1 MYRPDPF
8 SNENILKAKIRNSR
22 GGMTDVRI
30 LDLSAA
36 GCMIDPRGVG
46 LNQDD
51 RVLVKMEGLEFI
63 PSFVLWIEDDKAG
76 IAFERIMHET
86 VYEHLR
92 LRLPTAKAA

>member
-1 MYRPDPF
+1 MYPSEERP
-8 SNENILKAKIRNSR
+8 LMAKIRNAR

-46 LNQDD
+46 LNQND

-63 PSFVLWIEDDKAG
+63 PSFVLWIEDDLAG

-92 LRLPTAKAA
+92 LRMPAAQAA